1 MWRSSGGTL
10 FRLAGVLAAP
20 LSEPAVCSR
29 LLAAEG
35 LLRCCAASAACRP
48 DGGAA
53 AAAAAS
59 VTSLLQQRGYSRQQ
73 DNPDQLGEPRD
84 DWEFGYR
91 TDHIIIDDRPRIL
104 EDYEE
109 LIGVLAR
116 RRRSPRALPTAVV
129 RATLRC
135 EVPGSCPS
143 SHDRMQ
149 ATHTQRSGP
158 RTARPL
164 RVVAR
169 FFPPLGR

>member
-10 FRLAGVLAAP
+10 FRLAGALAAP
-20 LSEPAVCSR
+20 LSEPAACSR

-53 AAAAAS
+53 AAAATGH
-59 VTSLLQQRGYSRQQ
+59 TSLLQRRGYSRQ
-73 DNPDQLGEPRD
+73 DSPDQLGEPRD

-91 TDHIIIDDRPRIL
+91 TDHIIIHGRPRIL

-116 RRRSPRALPTAVV
+116 RRRSAGA
-129 RATLRC
+129 AEC
-135 EVPGSCPS
+135 CC
-143 SHDRMQ
+143 
-149 ATHTQRSGP
+149 AN
-158 RTARPL
+158 RTES
-164 RVVAR
+164 
-169 FFPPLGR
+169 